1 MKYSLKTL
9 NEMEKASFTEV
20 LGHIFEES
28 PDITA
33 DTWEKRPFT
42 DLDDLHQKLVTTAR
56 SRSPTEQIALIKKHP
71 DLATKTKMADASV
84 QEQTTVGLNALTEEE
99 YHRFQE
105 LNQAYRAKFGFPF
118 IIAVRNHDKESI
130 LQAFVTRLENSL
142 EEEKER
148 AIAEISKIAYFRLLD
163 VVE

>member
-1 MKYSLKTL
+1 MKYFLTTI
-9 NEMEKASFTEV
+9 NHMDQESFTQV
-20 LGHIFEES
+20 FGHIFEES
-28 PDITA
+28 PDIAA
-33 DTWEKRPFT
+33 DTWKQGPFL
-42 DLDDLHQKLVTTAR
+42 DLENLHQKLVTTVR

-84 QEQTTVGLNALTEEE
+84 QEQTAVGLNALTEEE

-118 IIAVRNHDKESI
+118 IIAVRNHNKESI
-130 LQAFVTRLENSL
+130 QQAFVTRLENSL

-148 AIAEISKIAYFRLLD
+148 AIEEISKIAYFRLLD